1 LKEDKMPKEFLYRG
15 IKIEELKKL
24 EIREF
29 SKYLPSRRRRSIL
42 RQYNEIQ
49 KFLNECLKKQTA
61 GKPIRTHK
69 RKMMILPLMV
79 GMRIEI
85 HNGKDF
91 LPVEIKPEMIGHLLG
106 EFSFT
111 RKKVAHSAPGIGATR
126 SSSSLSVK

>member
-29 SKYLPSRRRRSIL
+29 SKYLPSRRRRSVL

-61 GKPIRTHK
+61 GKAIRTHK